1 MYAKISGGTVIKFPY
16 TFGDLRKDHPN
27 VSFPK
32 NITATIMQKYG
43 MVGVLEGPKPTLG
56 AYQTVQRN
64 ALPTRPVI
72 GQYTEEDAPMPEM
85 VGEDI
90 IANYWMIE
98 YTAVDMFSDT
108 TDEKLV
114 VDENGDAVL
123 DADGNEQYETVVTTK
138 AEHEAAYQAGLDDKA
153 AEAVRKERDEK
164 LAATDWRVIKAYETG
179 SNIPAEWELYRQA
192 LRDIT
197 TQEGFPHTVTWPEEP
212 VA

>member
-1 MYAKISGGTVIKFPY
+1 MYAKINGGTVVKFPY

-32 NITATIMQKYG
+32 NITQGIMQKYG

-98 YTAVDMFSDT
+98 YTAVDMFADT
-108 TDEKLV
+108 TETDE
-114 VDENGDAVL
+114 
-123 DADGNEQYETVVTTK
+123 DGVETTTTK
-138 AEHEAAYQAGLDDKA
+138 AEHEAVYQATLDAKA
-153 AEAVRKERDEK
+153 AETNRKTRNDL
-164 LAATDWRVIKAYETG
+164 LADSDWTQMNDSPLTNEQKTAWAT
-179 SNIPAEWELYRQA
+179 YRQE
-192 LRDIT
+192 LRDISDLDA
-197 TQEGFPHTVTWPEEP
+197 WPNLDDADWP
-212 VA
+212 VAP

>member
-1 MYAKISGGTVIKFPY
+1 MYAKINGGTVVKFPY
-16 TFGDLRKDHPN
+16 TFGDLRKEHPN

-32 NITATIMQKYG
+32 NITQGVMQKYG
-43 MVGVLEGPKPTLG
+43 MVGVLEGPKPDCG
-56 AYQTVQRN
+56 PYQTVKRN

-90 IANYWMIE
+90 IAGYWMIE
-98 YTAVDMFSDT
+98 YTAVDMFSDY
-108 TDEKLV
+108 TDE
-114 VDENGDAVL
+114 DGVL
-123 DADGNEQYETVVTTK
+123 HTK
-138 AEHEAAYQAGLDDKA
+138 AEQEAAYQAGLDAKA
-153 AEAVRKERDEK
+153 ADSVRKERDEL

-197 TQEGFPHTVTWPEEP
+197 TQEGFPHDITWPTQPE
-212 VA
+212 